1 MHRLAT
7 TLILLLFASFA
18 FAADWPAFRGPDFDG
33 AVREVRLFEGAD
45 PALSVGWS
53 VEIGSGYSAPVVGN
67 GQVAVMFADAD
78 ADYLAAFDVASGEER
93 WRYRISDTYAG
104 HDGSHD
110 GPIATPT
117 IAGDRIYGLGAW
129 GHLFAVD
136 AASGREIWVTH
147 LVDDVGAEKPWY
159 GFTSSP
165 RLVDGVL
172 IVLLSQ
178 IPADPDDPAEEQSEP
193 KPRKPMAVG
202 GFDPAT
208 GEPLWIVGDDH
219 IEYQSV
225 TPATLAGVPQVLAAG
240 KSRLYSLEARS
251 GRILWSFD
259 HSGDDR
265 AMGGLAIVP
274 VVAGEGRVFLMNKI
288 DSSVMLQ
295 VAKDGEHWEVSELWS
310 NGSLARSYVQP
321 VYHGGSL
328 YGMNNRIF
336 TCIDAATGEIAWR
349 SREPGDGFPIV
360 VGDHL
365 VMMTKPG
372 SLHVID
378 ASPAGYHEVASI
390 ELFEE
395 HSWSESVFA
404 EGYLFARSMARL
416 TRIDPGAIPDTGEE
430 RNAWF
435 AATVLGRFLT
445 GLEGEGDKA
454 AAIDA
459 FLAAHPDT
467 PIVRDDGTAHFLYR
481 GDAQDVGIV
490 GDMIGY
496 RREDPMTRVP
506 GTDLFHYTTRLE
518 PTAASTYGFIPDF
531 GDPVPD
537 PRNPRKASGLFGDV
551 SWFAMPAWDA
561 PDFLDETP
569 AAMRGRLESVEWD
582 SAVYEGKP
590 RKAEVYLPMGY
601 DASDAR
607 YPTVYVHFGKQALEQ
622 GAIKQAL
629 DHLLGARVRPLIAVF
644 VHADEENPRDDIND
658 DKYAEM
664 VVGEL
669 LPKIDVTYRTIAEA
683 SARASV
689 GSGRCAN
696 RALKFGFERPDLF
709 GRVGAQSALTG
720 VNEFADLSE
729 KGADVR
735 PLVIY
740 MDWGTYHMR
749 SPHEAWSVVENN
761 RNVWAAF
768 RAAGYR
774 PAGGEVPEGFGWPMW
789 AGHFDDLLVA
799 LFPPES

>member
-1 MHRLAT
+1 MI
-7 TLILLLFASFA
+7 LISLVFASFA
-18 FAADWPAFRGPDFDG
+18 LGADWPGFRGPGFDG
-33 AVREVRLFEGAD
+33 VVRDVRLFEGAD
-45 PALSVGWS
+45 AALSVGWS
-53 VEIGSGYSAPVVGN
+53 VEIGSGYSAPVVGG
-67 GQVAVMFADAD
+67 GQVAAMFADAD
-78 ADYLAAFDVASGEER
+78 SDYLAAFDVATGEER

-136 AASGREIWVTH
+136 AASGRELWVTH

-172 IVLLSQ
+172 IVQLSQ
-178 IPADPDDPAEEQSEP
+178 IPEEPDEAAEEQPEAKEP
-193 KPRKPMAVG
+193 KPMAVG

-208 GEPLWIVGDDH
+208 GKPLWTVGDDH
-219 IEYQSV
+219 IEYSSA
-225 TPATLAGVPQVLAAG
+225 TPATLAGVPQVLAGG
-240 KSRLYSLEARS
+240 KTHLYSIEART
-251 GRILWSFD
+251 GRILWSFE
-259 HSGDDR
+259 HAGDDR
-265 AMGGLAIVP
+265 AMGGMSIVP
-274 VVAGEGRVFLMNKI
+274 VVAGDDRVFLMNKI

-295 VAKDGEHWEVSELWS
+295 VARKGEDWEVTELWS
-310 NGSLARSYVQP
+310 NGSLARSYVPP
-321 VYHGGSL
+321 VYHDGSL

-336 TCIDAATGEIAWR
+336 TCVDAATGEIAWR

-378 ASPAGYHEVASI
+378 ASPAGYNEVASI

-395 HSWSESVFA
+395 HSWSEPVFA
-404 EGYLFARSMARL
+404 DGYLFARSMARL
-416 TRIDPGAIPDTGEE
+416 TRIDPGAVLDAEE
-430 RNAWF
+430 DRDAWM
-435 AATVLGRFLT
+435 ADTVLGRFLKELS
-445 GLEGEGDKA
+445 GQADKA

-459 FLAAHPDT
+459 FLAAHPEN
-467 PIVRDDGTAHFLYR
+467 PIVRDDGTVHFLYR

-496 RREDPMTRVP
+496 RREDPMTHVP

-518 PTAASTYGFIPDF
+518 PTAASTYGFMLDY
-531 GDPVPD
+531 GDPAPD

-561 PDFLDETP
+561 PDFLGEAP
-569 AAMRGRLESVEWD
+569 AAKRGRLESVEWE
-582 SAVYEGKP
+582 SAVYEGKL
-590 RKAEVYLPMGY
+590 RKAEVYLPAGY

-607 YPTVYVHFGKQALEQ
+607 YPSVYVHFGKQALEQ
-622 GAIKQAL
+622 GAMRQAL
-629 DHLLGARVRPLIAVF
+629 DHLLGARVRELIAVF
-644 VHADEENPRDDIND
+644 VHADEEDPRRDIND

-669 LPKIDVTYRTIAEA
+669 LPEIDATYRTIAEA

-689 GSGRCAN
+689 GSGRSAG
-696 RALKFGFERPDLF
+696 RALKLAFERPDLF
-709 GRVGAQSALTG
+709 GRVGAQSALTSLG
-720 VNEFADLSE
+720 QFADLSE

-761 RNVWAAF
+761 RDLWAAF

-774 PAGGEVPEGFGWPMW
+774 PAGGEVPEGFGWPIW
-789 AGHFDDLLVA
+789 AGHFDELLVA
-799 LFPPES
+799 LFPPEG

>member
-1 MHRLAT
+1 MRPLAT
-7 TLILLLFASFA
+7 ILTLLLAVSFA
-18 FAADWPAFRGPDFDG
+18 LAADWPGFRGPGFDG
-33 AVREVRLFEGAD
+33 AVRDARLFEGTD
-45 PALSVGWS
+45 PALSVGWK
-53 VEIGSGYSAPVVGN
+53 VKLGSGYSAPVVAN
-67 GQVAVMFADAD
+67 DQVAAMFADGD
-78 ADYLAAFDVASGEER
+78 ADYLAAFDVATGEES
-93 WRYRISDTYAG
+93 WRYRIADTYAG

-117 IAGDRIYGLGAW
+117 IDGDRIYGLGAW

-136 AASGREIWVTH
+136 AAGGEEIWVTH

-159 GFTSSP
+159 GFSSSP
-165 RLVDGVL
+165 RLVDGVV
-172 IVLLSQ
+172 IVQLSQ
-178 IPADPDDPAEEQSEP
+178 IPVDPDAPEEEQEEV

-202 GFDPAT
+202 GFDSAT
-208 GEPLWIVGDDH
+208 GKPLWIVGDDH
-219 IEYQSV
+219 VEYQSV

-259 HSGDDR
+259 HEGDER

-295 VAKDGEHWEVSELWS
+295 VVRNGEEWEVSELWS
-310 NGSLARSYVQP
+310 NGSLAKSYVQP
-321 VYHGGSL
+321 VYHDGAI

-336 TCIDAATGEIAWR
+336 TCIDATTGEIAWR

-365 VMMTKPG
+365 VMMTKAG

-378 ASPAGYHEVASI
+378 ASPAAYQEVASL

-395 HSWSESVFA
+395 NSWSEPAFA
-404 EGYLFARSMARL
+404 GGYLFARSMTQLA
-416 TRIDPGAIPDTGEE
+416 RIDPGAIEDT
-430 RNAWF
+430 NDKPNVWF
-435 AATVLGRFLT
+435 AGTVLGRFLS
-445 GLEGEGDKA
+445 GLEGQADKA

-459 FLAAHPDT
+459 FLAAHPDN

-481 GDAQDVGIV
+481 GEAEDVGVI

-496 RREDPMTRVP
+496 RREDPMIRVA
-506 GTDLFHYTTRLE
+506 GTDLFHYTARLE
-518 PTAASTYGFIPDF
+518 PTAASTYGFIPDY
-531 GDPVPD
+531 GEPVPD
-537 PRNPRKASGLFGDV
+537 PRNPREASGLFGDV

-561 PDFLDETP
+561 PDFLDEAP
-569 AAMRGRLESVEWD
+569 AAMRGRLETVEWE

-590 RKAEVYLPMGY
+590 RKAEVYLPVGY
-601 DASDAR
+601 DGSDAR
-607 YPTVYVHFGKQALEQ
+607 YPSVFVHFGKQALEQ
-622 GAIKQAL
+622 GAMKQTL
-629 DHLLGARVRPLIAVF
+629 DHLLGPRVRPLIAVF
-644 VHADEENPRDDIND
+644 VHADEENPRGDIRD

-664 VVGEL
+664 VVDEL
-669 LPKIDVTYRTIAEA
+669 LPKIDSTYRTIAEA

-689 GSGRCAN
+689 GSGRCAS

-720 VNEFADLSE
+720 VDEFGDLSE

-749 SPHEAWSVVENN
+749 SPHEGWSQVESN

-774 PAGGEVPEGFGWPMW
+774 PAGGELPEGFGWPMW
-789 AGHFDDLLVA
+789 AGHSDELLAA
-799 LFPPES
+799 LFPPEE